1 MLEFLRTF
9 RRFSIA
15 VVLAGWMAI
24 TLGLSPALATGV
36 YDLPILGAGSS
47 TYLVDQASAISAS
60 NEGRLN
66 RDLQQ
71 LAEKTGKEVR
81 MVVVRRL
88 DYGQKIDDL
97 ADDIFREWYPKAE
110 DKTDQTLIVLD
121 TLTNKTAIRVGDGVN
136 SLLTDEI
143 ADSVISETM
152 AAPLKDGAK
161 YNQALLDAGRRVS
174 AVLSG
179 ETDPGP
185 PEARTV
191 NIESTFTSAEET
203 DDKSATVWVLVL
215 LFFATVIPMVTY
227 FWYAGFGR

>member
-1 MLEFLRTF
+1 
-9 RRFSIA
+9 
-15 VVLAGWMAI
+15 MAI
-24 TLGLSPALATGV
+24 ALGLSPALATGV

-47 TYLVDQASAISAS
+47 TYVVDQASAISAS
-60 NEGRLN
+60 SEGRLN

-88 DYGQKIDDL
+88 DYGQKIDGL
-97 ADDIFREWYPKAE
+97 ADDIFREWYSSPE
-110 DKTDQTLIVLD
+110 DKADQTLIVLD

-161 YNQALLDAGRRVS
+161 YNQALLDASRRVS

-203 DDKSATVWVLVL
+203 NDKSATVWVLVL